1 MSQEKQP
8 MLAEAWRAVLLF
20 AKLEFRECWE
30 RRLVWIPLFLGLV
43 LSLLPSGISML
54 CLGKNGFERLSK
66 DIALQAILY
75 PGLAFAIYLGST
87 IISKDFSR
95 KTLEAV
101 ICKPVHRMS
110 LVLGKF
116 LAGFV
121 LITASQ
127 LLPAVGF
134 LLGVRYCNPGAGW
147 DHQVLWGGLC
157 QSLAGMMVFSTC
169 CFASTRYSPAL
180 SGVIGAFIYILGSL
194 SKPFVEL
201 VTLQDRSNTL
211 VFSMA
216 MAGKSVLPHYELFDL
231 SFCVIHRVLI
241 PDGYV
246 AGCIVYSFCWV
257 VFLALMSQYSLS
269 KKDL

>member
-1 MSQEKQP
+1 MSDQKQP
-8 MLAEAWRAVLLF
+8 MLAEALRAVGLF
-20 AKLEFRECWE
+20 VRLEIRESWE
-30 RRLVWIPLFLGLV
+30 RRLVWIPGFLGLV
-43 LSLLPSGISML
+43 LCLLPSAISML

-66 DIALQAILY
+66 DIALQVILY
-75 PGLAFAIYLGST
+75 PGLAFAVYLGAT
-87 IISKDFSR
+87 IVSKDFSR

-101 ICKPVHRMS
+101 LCKPVHRMS

-116 LAGFV
+116 LAGYL
-121 LITASQ
+121 LIAASQ
-127 LLPAVGF
+127 MLPAVGF
-134 LLGVRYCNPGAGW
+134 LLGVRYCSPEAGW
-147 DHQVLWGGLC
+147 DLQVLWGALC
-157 QSLAGMMVFSTC
+157 QALACMLVFSTC
-169 CFASTRYSPAL
+169 CLASTRYSPAL
-180 SGVIGAFIYILGSL
+180 SGVIGSFIYILGSL

-201 VTLQDRSNTL
+201 TTLQDRSNTL

-246 AGCIVYSFCWV
+246 AGCMVYSFCWM
-257 VFLALMSQYSLS
+257 VFLGLMSQYALS